1 MFHKISND
9 NKTKAIPLSNP
20 QSSYKKLEKEMNK
33 PPSEYNTIKTLV
45 ENNDIENMNNKT
57 SKQNSPKAIPHQKNL
72 IKSRK

>member
-33 PPSEYNTIKTLV
+33 PPSDYNTIKSMV
-45 ENNDIENMNNKT
+45 ENKNNDLKNIDNKK
-57 SKQNSPKAIPHQKNL
+57 SKNEVKMIAHK
-72 IKSRK
+72 KK